1 MRRIFKN
8 TDSSIVPRC
17 NIDWLES
24 DMSENPHPNQGQ
36 PQQVNLQQIAQQF
49 MAGLQ
54 RHFDM
59 LAFNLA
65 ARESVQEEAYNARVN
80 APKVMPAAPHHQN
93 FEQMQAYA
101 RDLLMRQV
109 IGDCMNLAVTG
120 MNNAHFFLALVKA
133 TKANANVSTE
143 AQQEAQ
149 KAQQV
154 FVPAQLDEKFN
165 RLEQDYGIM
174 CELEDSIT
182 SLGFIMQ
189 ALMQQGGIVKEPQ
202 LDENGELVLELK
214 TVKILSREADS
225 EKQQG
230 KLVDQQKIFKEGE
243 ALVFSDVELQ
253 RILVTIASFADS
265 LFKSVSL
272 YAKSVKDA
280 SES

>member
-1 MRRIFKN
+1 M
-8 TDSSIVPRC
+8 
-17 NIDWLES
+17 S
-24 DMSENPHPNQGQ
+24 DNPQPNPGQ

-65 ARESVQEEAYNARVN
+65 AREGVQEAAYNARVN
-80 APKVMPAAPHHQN
+80 APKVMPAAPRHQN

-101 RDLLMRQV
+101 RDLLVRQV

-133 TKANANVSTE
+133 TQANANVSPE
-143 AQQEAQ
+143 AQAEAQ
-149 KAQQV
+149 TLQQA

-174 CELEDSIT
+174 CELEDSIV
-182 SLGFIMQ
+182 SLGFILQ
-189 ALMQQGGIVKEPQ
+189 ALMQQGGLVKEAQ
-202 LDENGELVLELK
+202 LDDNGELVLELK
-214 TVKILSREADS
+214 TVKILSREAGAG
-225 EKQQG
+225 KPQG
-230 KLVDQQKIFKEGE
+230 KLVDQRKVFKEGE
-243 ALVFSDVELQ
+243 AIVLSDVELQ
-253 RILVTIASFADS
+253 LILVTIASFADS

-280 SES
+280 NES

>member
-1 MRRIFKN
+1 MSDN
-8 TDSSIVPRC
+8 TPP
-17 NIDWLES
+17 
-24 DMSENPHPNQGQ
+24 NPGQ
-36 PQQVNLQQIAQQF
+36 PQQVNLQQVAQQF
-49 MAGLQ
+49 MAGMQ

-65 ARESVQEEAYNARVN
+65 ARECVQEEAYNARVN
-80 APKVMPAAPHHQN
+80 APKVMPAGPRHQN

-101 RDLLMRQV
+101 RDLLVRQV

-133 TKANANVSTE
+133 TKASSQVSPE
-143 AQQEAQ
+143 AHAEAQ
-149 KAQQV
+149 KSQQAFLPV
-154 FVPAQLDEKFN
+154 QLDEKFN

-174 CELEDSIT
+174 CELEDSII
-182 SLGFIMQ
+182 SLGFILQ

-202 LDENGELVLELK
+202 LDDRGELVLELK
-214 TVKILSREADS
+214 TVEILSREVDAG
-225 EKQQG
+225 KAHG
-230 KLVDQQKIFKEGE
+230 KLIDQRKVFKEGE

-253 RILVTIASFADS
+253 LILVTIASFADS

-280 SES
+280 SDS

>member
-1 MRRIFKN
+1 
-8 TDSSIVPRC
+8 
-17 NIDWLES
+17 
-24 DMSENPHPNQGQ
+24 MSENQQPNNGQ

-65 ARESVQEEAYNARVN
+65 ARESVQENDYNLRAN

-101 RDLLMRQV
+101 RDLLVRQV

-133 TKANANVSTE
+133 TKANSNVSPE
-143 AQQEAQ
+143 AQQDAQ
-149 KAQQV
+149 KTQQA

-174 CELEDSIT
+174 SELEDSIT
-182 SLGFIMQ
+182 SLGFVLQ
-189 ALMQQGGIVKEPQ
+189 ALLQQGGIVKEAQ
-202 LDENGELVLELK
+202 LDDNGELVIELK
-214 TVKILSREADS
+214 AVKIISRSAEA
-225 EKQQG
+225 EKPQG
-230 KLVDQQKIFKEGE
+230 KLVDQRKVLKEGE
-243 ALVFSDVELQ
+243 AITFSDVELQ
-253 RILVTIASFADS
+253 LVLVTIASFADS
-265 LFKSVSL
+265 LFKAVSL

-280 SES
+280 NDS